1 MSQKV
6 NNKGGNQYYVIGS
19 GSSSGGSGSGGG
31 GSSGTTFVNDIAA
44 RNALDNTSGMVFVK
58 DATGDTT
65 VDRGWAIYIHDGEK
79 WIKIIEEESVNG
91 LWSVRNEIKR
101 TVITKREMADIVSE
115 LRRAISESSASGPKL
130 ENNLDTIDETQPW
143 SEVTLVDK
151 LNEVVT
157 AINTLFGRS

>member
-1 MSQKV
+1 MSSQVIK
-6 NNKGGNQYYVIGS
+6 KGGNQYYVIGS
-19 GSSSGGSGSGGG
+19 APSGGSGSGGS

-44 RNALDNTSGMVFVK
+44 RNALDNKSGMVFVK

-91 LWSVRNEIKR
+91 LWGVRNEIKR
-101 TVITKREMADIVSE
+101 TVVTKREMSDIVSE
-115 LRRAISESSASGPKL
+115 LRNAIRESSASGPKL
-130 ENNLDTIDETQPW
+130 ENNLAEIDETQPW
-143 SEVTLVDK
+143 SEATLVDK
-151 LNEVVT
+151 LNEVVS